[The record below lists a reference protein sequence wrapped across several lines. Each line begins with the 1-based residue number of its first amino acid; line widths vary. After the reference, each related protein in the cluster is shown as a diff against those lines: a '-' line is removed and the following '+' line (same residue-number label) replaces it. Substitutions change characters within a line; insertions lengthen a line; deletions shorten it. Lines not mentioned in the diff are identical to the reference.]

1 MIIREVT
8 KWEFQDAFRDMGR
21 ENQFSIKALNAL
33 YNYLDGLSNDFG
45 EPIELDV
52 IALCCDYVE
61 YSDFEE
67 LQTDYP
73 DVKSIE
79 DLYNHTSVVS
89 ENPLVIQQF

>member
-8 KWEFQDAFRDMGR
+8 KWDFQDAFRDMGR

-79 DLYNHTSVVS
+79 DLHNHTSVVS